1 MDNKKWYKKFATI
14 FWWIITILPLV
25 VALIQFG
32 GYHMTFNSGIST
44 AQELANYHDMTSGNF
59 YQILNGTL
67 TNFDNI
73 TMLGLKQTFSGLF
86 NILGVSSYNELGILF
101 GYMLSVQM
109 YHLLFDMLVF
119 FIHLI
124 HNYTDEERW
133 FKCF

>member
-14 FWWIITILPLV
+14 FWWVITILPLI

-44 AQELANYHDMTSGNF
+44 AQELANYHDLASGNF

-86 NILGVSSYNELGILF
+86 NVLGVSNYNDLGILF
-101 GYMLSVQM
+101 GYMLSIQM

-124 HNYTDEERW
+124 HSYTDEERW